1 MTQPHIISVFNVS
14 LQTYLTSTLKVCNYP
29 TGQLDVLMI
38 IFLILTIE
46 CLMEKPDDYLV
57 SDFDIKT
64 LIAILSLGRTG
75 HFKVH
80 SPGAKNVS
88 IPMQK

>member
-1 MTQPHIISVFNVS
+1 
-14 LQTYLTSTLKVCNYP
+14 
-29 TGQLDVLMI
+29 
-38 IFLILTIE
+38 
-46 CLMEKPDDYLV
+46 MEKPDDYLV

-80 SPGAKNVS
+80 SPGAKKCIHPDAKVKEAL
-88 IPMQK
+88 PAMQHPELLFFTLSRSLAAFH